1 MKSRFSR
8 KDFLEALFGE
18 YVSKRDGF
26 VRVMTVRQFDRKIST
41 RYFPKLETLAKE
53 IYPENQHVFFGV
65 CPHENMKAEK
75 TNIRYLVALWAGLD
89 LSPEGFSGKTLYF
102 KDMSYAAKAVRSFPL
117 PPSIVVESG
126 WGVHLYWLL
135 KTITEVQEP
144 HRIEALLTSI
154 SEYFQCKR
162 LIPLDSLLRLP
173 DTFNAKQQSATV
185 KCAVKY
191 LNTEFRYNLAEFEQL
206 KLLSIDASASP
217 IADHLPA
224 ESVIVQ
230 NIEGLAVPDEE
241 PGPAEVEVEQEAHA
255 GEHLPGRQS
264 SDFQGVT
271 SHAAGAAGAPPPPPL
286 HGAMAARAAAKA
298 HNPTV
303 EVEVEEVD
311 EAETVLVMA
320 EGSADS
326 IADEIVEKVVQR
338 LTHELMDKL
347 VDEVVEKLYQR
358 ITNSSGHK

>member
-26 VRVMTVRQFDRKIST
+26 VRVMTVRHYDRKIST

-53 IYPENQHVFFGV
+53 IYPENQHVLFGV
-65 CPHENMKAEK
+65 CPHENMKADK
-75 TNIRYLVALWAGLD
+75 ANIRYLVALWAGLD
-89 LSPEGFSGKTLYF
+89 LSPDGFSGKTLYF
-102 KDMSYAAKAVRSFPL
+102 KDMGYAAKAVRSFPL

-135 KTITEVQEP
+135 KTITEVHEP
-144 HRIEALLTSI
+144 QHIETLLTSI

-162 LIPLDSLLRLP
+162 PIPLDSVLRLP
-173 DTFNAKQQSATV
+173 DTFNGKQQSATV

-191 LNTEFRYNLAEFEQL
+191 LNTEFRYDLADFEQL
-206 KLLSIDASASP
+206 KLLSIDANATP
-217 IADHLPA
+217 VTDHIPA
-224 ESVIVQ
+224 ESVVVQ
-230 NIEGLAVPDEE
+230 NIEGLAVPDEQAAPPE
-241 PGPAEVEVEQEAHA
+241 IDLELHTGD
-255 GEHLPGRQS
+255 HLPGRQS
-264 SDFQGVT
+264 SDFVGVT
-271 SHAAGAAGAPPPPPL
+271 SSA
-286 HGAMAARAAAKA
+286 HGAMGVSQAAPVHAAMAGMHAPAAR
-298 HNPTV
+298 PQTV

-311 EAETVLVMA
+311 DAETVLVMA

-326 IADEIVEKVVQR
+326 IADEIVEKVVRR
-338 LTHELMDKL
+338 LTSELMDKL

-358 ITNSSGHK
+358 ITNSTGHK